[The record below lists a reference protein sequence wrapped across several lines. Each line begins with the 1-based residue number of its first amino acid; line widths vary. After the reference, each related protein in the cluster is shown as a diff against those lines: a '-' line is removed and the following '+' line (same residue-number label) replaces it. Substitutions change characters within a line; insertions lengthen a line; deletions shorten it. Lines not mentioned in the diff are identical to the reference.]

1 MILMR
6 QKLVMKL
13 SVYQLIE
20 VVKKEFAVSIR
31 QQAVFVSMLMFSL
44 TALACISLA
53 IGSANLESELLAAL
67 LWIII
72 FFASSA
78 IDKTFDDEAITML
91 KIYGKSQ
98 IILFGKMIYSL
109 LSIILVS
116 IFLIPLFIILFDVV
130 IEEPLI
136 FSITIILGLIGI
148 SSAGT
153 LISAISSISSIKNG
167 IFPILLFPIIL
178 PLFLPAINLTSQAMI
193 GAEINFSLIIA
204 MSIYNLILI
213 TATSILF
220 DSLWY

>member
-78 IDKTFDDEAITML
+78 IDRTFDDEAITML

>member
-1 MILMR
+1 
-6 QKLVMKL
+6 MKL

-20 VVKKEFAVSIR
+20 VVKKEFTVSIR
-31 QQAVFVSMLMFSL
+31 QQAVFVSILMFSL

-91 KIYGKSQ
+91 KIYGESQ

>member
-1 MILMR
+1 
-6 QKLVMKL
+6 MKL
-13 SVYQLIE
+13 SAYQLIE

-91 KIYGKSQ
+91 KIYGESQ
-98 IILFGKMIYSL
+98 IILFGKMIYSM

>member
-1 MILMR
+1 
-6 QKLVMKL
+6 MKL
-13 SVYQLIE
+13 SAYQLIE

-31 QQAVFVSMLMFSL
+31 QQAVFASMLMFSL

-91 KIYGKSQ
+91 KIYGESQ
-98 IILFGKMIYSL
+98 IILFGKMIYSM

>member
-1 MILMR
+1 
-6 QKLVMKL
+6 MKL
-13 SVYQLIE
+13 SAYQLIE

-109 LSIILVS
+109 LSIIPVS

>member
-20 VVKKEFAVSIR
+20 VVKKEFTVSIR
-31 QQAVFVSMLMFSL
+31 QQAVFVSILMFSL

-91 KIYGKSQ
+91 KIYGESQ